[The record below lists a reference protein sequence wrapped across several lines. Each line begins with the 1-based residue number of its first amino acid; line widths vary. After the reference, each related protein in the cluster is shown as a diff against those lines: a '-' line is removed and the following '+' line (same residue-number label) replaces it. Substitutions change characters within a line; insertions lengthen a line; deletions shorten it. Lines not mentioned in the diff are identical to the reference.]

1 MRRRKQA
8 DWVSLGWDAWRVG
21 LDSAAVMGL
30 RTAKFVACD
39 AAAAVE
45 AQRMVSEK
53 VAAAVELQLLALGGG
68 LGTSPR
74 QAVKRSLRHYG
85 PKVRA
90 NRRRLS
96 KK

>member
-8 DWVSLGWDAWRVG
+8 DWVSLGWDAWLVA

-30 RTAKFVACD
+30 RAAKLAACD
-39 AAAAVE
+39 AAAVVE
-45 AQRMVSEK
+45 AQRMVNEK
-53 VAAAVELQLLALGGG
+53 AAAALELQMLALGGR
-68 LGTSPR
+68 LGTSPA
-74 QAVKRSLRHYG
+74 QAVKGSLRHYG